1 MAAQTKV
8 KKGLPKRSSNAH
20 LKEARARRWKAGQER
35 KQKRREAQHK
45 AFERNQQLRAR
56 GLPTPWERANGKG

>member
-1 MAAQTKV
+1 MTAQSNV
-8 KKGLPKRSSNAH
+8 KKGLPKRCSNAH

-35 KQKRREAQHK
+35 KRLRREEQHK
-45 AFERNQQLRAR
+45 AFERNQRLRAQ